1 MTPSKA
7 LRVGSPPG
15 IPCKGDGP
23 VPTVAEDRHRPA
35 ASLKTRPGDRPLTP
49 GIADRDRQPLDAT
62 VARCPTR
69 APVQCVLPASLNAPS
84 LAREFLCRW
93 ACPDHLTDPGNA
105 LLLVS
110 ELVTNALIHGR
121 PPIGLALACSG
132 TRTTVRVTDSDQQPI
147 LPQHPAAVD
156 ALSGRGLRLL
166 QVLATDWGVHTGPHG
181 KTFWFA
187 L

>member
-1 MTPSKA
+1 MP
-7 LRVGSPPG
+7 L
-15 IPCKGDGP
+15 
-23 VPTVAEDRHRPA
+23 VAEDRLFPA
-35 ASLKTRPGDRPLTP
+35 DIDVRDGPPLAATGPG
-49 GIADRDRQPLDAT
+49 
-62 VARCPTR
+62 CSTR
-69 APVQCVLPASLNAPS
+69 APARCVLPASLIAPS

-93 ACPDHLTDPGNA
+93 ACPDHLTDPGDA

-166 QVLATDWGVHTGPHG
+166 QVLATNWGVHTGPHG
-181 KTFWFA
+181 KTLWFA